1 ALAQSMATM
10 PKCSGPTLWTRGTSW
25 PLGLSKTKVLRAL
38 ACLGF
43 RDRDMGNSFRV
54 RGTIILNP
62 KGRKGKKES
71 FFLRLPP
78 YHGFNGELV
87 GAAGQAASNTIGLDR
102 KNVSTLQP
110 RWISAVN
117 HGPMN

>member
-1 ALAQSMATM
+1 MATM

-78 YHGFNGELV
+78 YHGWNGTATARLSLEARPYQ
-87 GAAGQAASNTIGLDR
+87 GAKRL
-102 KNVSTLQP
+102 P
-110 RWISAVN
+110 RNSGN
-117 HGPMN
+117 

>member
-1 ALAQSMATM
+1 MATM

-78 YHGFNGELV
+78 YHGLNGRF
-87 GAAGQAASNTIGLDR
+87 IDR
-102 KNVSTLQP
+102 TLWVILSPP
-110 RWISAVN
+110 RSRGCHQLPEAR
-117 HGPMN
+117 P